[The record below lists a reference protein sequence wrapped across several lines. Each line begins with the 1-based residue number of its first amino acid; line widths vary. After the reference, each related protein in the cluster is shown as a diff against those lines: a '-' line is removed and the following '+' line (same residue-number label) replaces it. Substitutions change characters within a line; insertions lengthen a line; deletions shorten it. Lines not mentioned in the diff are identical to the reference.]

1 MVAQMTKMLKQLE
14 RYANLRAA
22 GRALSARLDVFA
34 QSPDLV
40 VLGIALGGVP
50 VAREVATALNAPL
63 DIILLRRLLSGDD
76 ATSVLCAVNVAGKTI
91 LDDGI
96 TLPDTPGT
104 PIEYFLTDAVEGLTR
119 RERACRRG
127 RDKMDID
134 GKTVLVIDC
143 GIRTGS
149 TMKTALRAVGKLN
162 PKRVIAAVPVT
173 SIEGAKE
180 ISGMCDQ
187 LICLEQPAIFVNA
200 AYWYGDF
207 SRPGDAEVG
216 DLLGQ

>member
-1 MVAQMTKMLKQLE
+1 MLKQVT

-22 GRALSARLDVFA
+22 GRTLAPRLNVFA

-63 DIILLRRLLSGDD
+63 DIILIRRLLIGDD
-76 ATSVLCAVNVAGKTI
+76 ATSLICAVNVAGKTI

-96 TLPDTPGT
+96 TLTDTPGT
-104 PIEYFLTDAVEGLTR
+104 PVEYFLKDAVEGLTR

-127 RDKMDID
+127 RDNMDIG

-149 TMKTALRAVGKLN
+149 TMKTALKAVGKLN
-162 PKRVIAAVPVT
+162 PPRVIAAVPVT

-180 ISGMCDQ
+180 ITGMCDE
-187 LICLEQPAIFVNA
+187 LIYLEQPAIFVNA
-200 AYWYGDF
+200 AYWYDDF
-207 SRPGDAEVG
+207 SRPGDIEVG
-216 DLLGQ
+216 ELLGQ